1 MQKVYITLISTVL
14 ALMAC
19 GGNDRAA
26 STGAA
31 ASSNVEISVP
41 EAKRIYTMKCALC
54 HGSDGKLMIG
64 GAPDLTQS
72 EMTHEERVAI
82 ITYGKGQMPPQKDV
96 LTSAEIRAVAKYTE
110 SFVD

>member
-1 MQKVYITLISTVL
+1 MQKAYITLIAIVV

-19 GGNDRAA
+19 GGNDT
-26 STGAA
+26 STSTNTTAG
-31 ASSNVEISVP
+31 SNVEVSIP

-72 EMTHEERVAI
+72 EMTLEERVAI
-82 ITYGKGQMPPQKDV
+82 ITYGKGQMPPQKGI
-96 LTSAEIRAVAKYTE
+96 LTAAEIRAVAKYTE